1 MTLPTT
7 LSVGGEAPGAG
18 EASFAQHAQEAHGM
32 SPGPARG
39 RGRQAFCKCPPSP
52 GQFKT
57 CLLLGPCLVSVYT
70 AISVFENLPTVWQP
84 FPPLPVL
91 EPCPKHPH
99 PH

>member
-1 MTLPTT
+1 MTPPTT

-18 EASFAQHAQEAHGM
+18 EASFAQHAQEAHCM